1 MRRFG
6 LIFDSFPAM
15 TAARRRG
22 SSEAPRPPWVTDT
35 AVDAIAPPLSGL
47 KDAFLLT
54 LQRGEGRANE
64 LLDDVLSAGEQPLIV
79 KVDLTL
85 HNREVTTEAEVEE
98 LVNEIRERLL
108 AQVLAGNQPIQPS
121 FVKAKKVFFKRLP

>member
-1 MRRFG
+1 M
-6 LIFDSFPAM
+6 S
-15 TAARRRG
+15 
-22 SSEAPRPPWVTDT
+22 
-35 AVDAIAPPLSGL
+35 AIAPPLSEL

-54 LQRGEGRANE
+54 LQRGEDRANE
-64 LLDDVLSAGEQPLIV
+64 LLDDILSAGERPLIV

-108 AQVLAGNQPIQPS
+108 AQVRSGQR
-121 FVKAKKVFFKRLP
+121 VRLI